1 MNNSTSRLRSAFV
14 RGALCVVALGLSLP
28 AAAADAPSEDDL
40 ERYDTSVVVDT
51 RGADALQ
58 RVRLPLEVLR
68 RSRSGDLAD
77 LRVVDAQ
84 QRVLP
89 MARVRT
95 APPSPPQV
103 DTVALPYVA
112 WPKDLPQ
119 PTTAGAAAT
128 QIEWTSD
135 GSTLRIRRDAGGST
149 VVDGTAP
156 AKRTDAAP
164 TWLVD
169 LQPLGDRRATALKL
183 DWSSRAE
190 QGPVRI
196 VRVAASRDA
205 QQWHEVGR
213 AALVE
218 WQAVPGTASAD
229 ASRQVL
235 QRRVALEGVPAGT
248 RWLRVQAEGTLELTA
263 LAAEVDLRARSDAAQ
278 ADAFDSARF
287 PIRPEGFDLGAS
299 LALRRIDFVWPEG
312 STVVS
317 WRLEREMAPHW
328 HAAAQGTSWQLER
341 GGQRL
346 RSDAVDI
353 DAGTARRWRVVA
365 LPQTPSLPDEVNVQ
379 WLAPQIVFVA
389 SGRGPYR
396 LMLGRAGALDRS
408 VQLATLIPGYRSGD
422 EHRLPLA
429 SLGTIDVRP
438 DRGGW
443 SWADIPGQRLAL
455 WASLAAVV
463 MLLAW
468 MAWRL
473 ARDMA
478 SDTEPAPSPPSD
490 GPPAP
495 ITAPLAD
502 AAAARDDAR

>member
-1 MNNSTSRLRSAFV
+1 MNHATSGRHSAFA
-14 RGALCVVALGLSLP
+14 RGALGALCAMALWLSAP
-28 AAAADAPSEDDL
+28 VIAADASNDDDL
-40 ERYDTSVVVDT
+40 ERWDTSVVIDT
-51 RGADALQ
+51 RGSDALQ

-68 RSRSGDLAD
+68 RSRSPDLAD

-84 QRVLP
+84 GRMLP

-95 APPSPPQV
+95 APPSPPRIEA
-103 DTVALPYVA
+103 VALPYVA
-112 WPKDLPQ
+112 WPKDLPLPQ
-119 PTTAGAAAT
+119 IGARQT

-135 GSTLRIRRDAGGST
+135 GSTLRIRRDAAGST
-149 VVDGTAP
+149 TLDSTAP
-156 AKRTDAAP
+156 PKVDAAP

-169 LQPLGDRRATALKL
+169 LQPLGDRRAAALKL

-190 QGPVRI
+190 QGLVRL

-205 QQWHEVGR
+205 QQWHDVGR

-218 WQAVPGTASAD
+218 WQAAPNAAGGDT
-229 ASRQVL
+229 ASRQVF
-235 QRRVALEGVPAGT
+235 QRRVALDALPAGA

-263 LAAEVDLRARSDAAQ
+263 LAAEVDLRALTDAAQ
-278 ADAFDSARF
+278 ADAFDSASF

-299 LALRRIDFVWPEG
+299 LALRRIDFEWPEG

-317 WRLEREMAPHW
+317 WRLEREMPPHW
-328 HAAAQGTSWQLER
+328 LGAAQGTSWQLER
-341 GGQRL
+341 DGQRL
-346 RSDAVDI
+346 RSDAVDV
-353 DAGTARRWRVVA
+353 DAGSARRWRVVA
-365 LPQTPSLPDEVNVQ
+365 LPQTPSLAGDVKVQ

-396 LMLGRAGALDRS
+396 LVLGRTGALDRS
-408 VQLATLIPGYRSGD
+408 VPLATLIPGYRSGD

-429 SLGTIDVRP
+429 ALGTIDVRL

-443 SWADIPGQRLAL
+443 TWVDIPGQRIAL
-455 WASLAAVV
+455 WASLAGAVV
-463 MLLAW
+463 LLAW

-478 SDTEPAPSPPSD
+478 SDAKTKPSPPID
-490 GPPAP
+490 GG
-495 ITAPLAD
+495 
-502 AAAARDDAR
+502 